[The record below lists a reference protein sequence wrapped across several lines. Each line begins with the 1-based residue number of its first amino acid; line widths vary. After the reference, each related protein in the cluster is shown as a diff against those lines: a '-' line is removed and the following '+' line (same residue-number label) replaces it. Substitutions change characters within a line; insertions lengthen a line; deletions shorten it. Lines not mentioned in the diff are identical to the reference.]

1 MDIDAYP
8 YSQTVATYAQNEV
21 VAKTID
27 DKRETLLINACH

>member
-21 VAKTID
+21 VAAIID
-27 DKRETLLINACH
+27 DKR